1 MELQTS
7 FIPKRSLDTS
17 PMERRAD
24 TVSIFTVLSTLIFF
38 VSIIGAGGIFF
49 WQQTLQSE
57 IKDIQNQ
64 LQAQKD
70 KFDERSINEL
80 TLLDRRLNV
89 SSELLRNHMYSSKIL
104 ELLQKN
110 TVQSVRYNK
119 FSVDPSQTD
128 KKTLKVTLSGQAKDY
143 ASIALQSYVFG
154 KIQNA
159 VISFEFSN
167 LTLDQSGNVLFDL
180 SATVERDI
188 TAFERLVSA
197 ADISAN
203 LAPVREFAPNNGGD
217 IPPPPPNN

>member
-17 PMERRAD
+17 SSVHRAD
-24 TVSIFTVLSTLIFF
+24 TVSIFTVLSTLVFF

-49 WQQTLQSE
+49 WQQTLQSD
-57 IKDIQNQ
+57 IKIIQSQ
-64 LQAQKD
+64 LQSQKD

-80 TLLDRRLNV
+80 TALDQRLNV
-89 SSELLRNHMYSSKIL
+89 SAQLLNNHMYSSKIL

-110 TVQSVRYNK
+110 TVQTVRYNK
-119 FSVDPSQTD
+119 FSVDPNQTD
-128 KKTLKVTLSGQAKDY
+128 KKTLKITLSGQAKDY

-159 VISFEFSN
+159 VVNFEFSN

-188 TAFERLVSA
+188 TAFEHLIST

-203 LAPVREFAPNNGGD
+203 LAPVREPASNND
-217 IPPPPPNN
+217 LPPPPPNN